1 MKSTLANSFCKQA
14 LMKIGDSIWPLK
26 IIKCLPMKKNLLI
39 ILILSMVL
47 NCTNVSEEDLID
59 AQPLPEI
66 VTYQANVK
74 AIIDNNCLNCHGIP
88 QTNGATIP
96 LVSYTDVKSA
106 VENNNLIGRI
116 SGTSSGSLMPLGGP
130 KLPQNLIDT
139 IIQWEADGLLEE

>member
-1 MKSTLANSFCKQA
+1 
-14 LMKIGDSIWPLK
+14 
-26 IIKCLPMKKNLLI
+26 MKKIVLLI
-39 ILILSMVL
+39 SLISIVSS
-47 NCTNVSEEDLID
+47 CTNVSEEDLID
-59 AQPLPEI
+59 AEPLPDI

-96 LVSYTDVKSA
+96 LVSYANVKSA

-116 SGTSSGSLMPLGGP
+116 SGTGPGSLMPLGGP

-139 IIQWEADGLLEE
+139 IMQWEVDGLLEE